1 MSDLP
6 FVLLETF
13 LKQCFLNGMRITWCH
28 RKNNGIEFQEQLC
41 YWFFFMLLKYSASFI
56 NQYNKAQSR
65 WLLLLIRFDLDILG
79 LQLQGLICFWKEMRT
94 LTWLGT
100 RRGTEVNCLP
110 KKKSKPILS
119 LIITWH
125 KRCFNSRQCIYCW
138 VCFREKV
145 MGHSHS
151 SSDKYHTLVRIS

>member
-100 RRGTEVNCLP
+100 RRGTEVNCFPP
-110 KKKSKPILS
+110 KKKANQFCLWLLNGTSDVSTLGNVFTAECVLEKKWWDT
-119 LIITWH
+119 LIVLLTNIIRW
-125 KRCFNSRQCIYCW
+125 
-138 VCFREKV
+138 
-145 MGHSHS
+145 
-151 SSDKYHTLVRIS
+151 

>member
-28 RKNNGIEFQEQLC
+28 GKNNGIKFQEQLC

-56 NQYNKAQSR
+56 NQYNKVQSR
-65 WLLLLIRFDLDILG
+65 WLLLLIRFDLDLLG

-110 KKKSKPILS
+110 EKKANQFCLWLLNGTRDVSTLDNVFTAKCVLEKKWWDT
-119 LIITWH
+119 LIVLLTNIIRW
-125 KRCFNSRQCIYCW
+125 
-138 VCFREKV
+138 
-145 MGHSHS
+145 
-151 SSDKYHTLVRIS
+151 